1 MSTEPEVRFAATVV
15 VLRDGAAGLEVLLVR
30 RAPTLAFYGG
40 AWVFPGGRIDPND
53 YDPAEAI
60 DSERAL
66 QVAATRA
73 GARELHEEAGL
84 LVAPH
89 ELTYFARWL
98 TPPGR
103 TRRFDTFY
111 FSTLAPGG
119 EVKVDLGEVD
129 DHRWMKPIAA
139 LDAHEQSEI
148 ELPPPTFVT
157 LVSLVPFG
165 NAAEAHRVLPERGTH
180 YIPRPCTTADGIVY
194 LYPGDAG
201 YETSDPIAQGRQHRL
216 IALGPKWRYVAPT
229 YREPLQLSS
238 SRQERPKIAAL

>member
-1 MSTEPEVRFAATVV
+1 MSTEPEVRFASTVV

-30 RAPTLAFYGG
+30 RASTLAFYGG
-40 AWVFPGGRIDPND
+40 AWVFPGGRIDD
-53 YDPAEAI
+53 ADHDHEIADA
-60 DSERAL
+60 ERAL
-66 QVAATRA
+66 HAAATRA
-73 GARELHEEAGL
+73 AARELHEEAGL
-84 LVAPH
+84 IVEPSQ
-89 ELTYFARWL
+89 LTYFARWL

-111 FSTLAPGG
+111 FSTLSPGG

-180 YIPRPCTTADGIVY
+180 YIPRPCTTAVGIVY
-194 LYPGDAG
+194 LYPGDSG
-201 YETSDPIAQGRQHRL
+201 YETSDPSAQGQQHRL
-216 IALGPKWRYVAPT
+216 IALGPKWRYVAPG
-229 YREPLQLSS
+229 
-238 SRQERPKIAAL
+238 